1 MNVRENWR
9 VVLLVVL
16 LLASGFALF
25 VPQGSSSD
33 AAGNFTTS
41 DGPTN
46 LKFGLEL
53 AGGTRIRAPV
63 EGVTAENVQLGGT
76 SPGDAQKQVAANLSG
91 VTVSDVKV
99 RATQSGATVEAFSE
113 GVSTDDLTAA
123 LEATGLSSGDVTV
136 REGVT
141 EQTREEIRR
150 TLSDKISSAGLAGG
164 RVQTTTTPTGQHFI
178 VVEMPNANQS
188 RMEELVT
195 SKGQVRLVAQ
205 FPNENGTGYRNETVL
220 TSNQIADV
228 GSVMQSESGETS
240 VSVVVADSAAERFQ
254 QDMVQ
259 YGFTDEGIMSCGAA
273 PEGQEY
279 CLNTVVDGKTV
290 YSAGV
295 RGTLASDWASGSWAN
310 SPTFSVTANNLSEA
324 RNLQIN
330 LRAGALPAALDTDA
344 GTTTYLA
351 PTLAEQFKLYS
362 FVAGL
367 AAVFAVSGTVFVRY
381 GKPEVALPMV
391 VTALSEVV
399 ILLGFASAVGLP
411 LDLSHIAGFIAV
423 IGTGVDDLIII
434 ADEVMSEGD
443 VKSNRVFQS
452 RFKKAFWVI
461 GAAAVT
467 TIIAMSPLA
476 VLSLG
481 DMQGFAII
489 TILGVIIGVLVTR
502 PAYGDILRYLLTNR

>member
-25 VPQGSSSD
+25 APQGSPSSSD
-33 AAGNFTTS
+33 AANFTTG
-41 DGPTN
+41 DGPSN

-63 EGVTAENVQLGGT
+63 EGVTAEGTQLGGT
-76 SPGDAQKQVAANLSG
+76 SPGDAQRQVAANIPG
-91 VTVSDVKV
+91 VTISDVQV
-99 RATQSGATVEAFSE
+99 RMTQSGTTVEVF
-113 GVSTDDLTAA
+113 
-123 LEATGLSSGDVTV
+123 SGDVSTGNLSSTLDEMGIEYDTV
-136 REGVT
+136 RQGVT

-150 TLSDKISSAGLAGG
+150 TLSDKVSKAGLAGG
-164 RVQTTTTPTGQHFI
+164 RVQTTTTPTGEHFI

-205 FPNENGTGYRNETVL
+205 FPNENGSAYRNETVL
-220 TSNQIADV
+220 NSEQIADV
-228 GSVMQSESGETS
+228 GSVTQTETGAS
-240 VSVVVADSAAERFQ
+240 VNVVVAQSAAEQFQ
-254 QDMVQ
+254 QDMVN
-259 YGFTDEGIMSCGAA
+259 YGFTGPGVQACHAA
-273 PEGQEY
+273 PEGQRY
-279 CLNTVVDGKTV
+279 CLNTVVDGQQV

-295 RGTLASDWASGSWAN
+295 RDTLAADWASGSWAQ
-310 SPTFSVTANNLSEA
+310 SPTFSVTANDLAEA

-367 AAVFAVSGTVFVRY
+367 AAVLAVSGTVFVRY

-399 ILLGFASAVGLP
+399 ILLGFAAAVQLP

-443 VKSNRVFQS
+443 VTSNRVFRS

-502 PAYGDILRYLLTNR
+502 PAYGDILRYLLTDR